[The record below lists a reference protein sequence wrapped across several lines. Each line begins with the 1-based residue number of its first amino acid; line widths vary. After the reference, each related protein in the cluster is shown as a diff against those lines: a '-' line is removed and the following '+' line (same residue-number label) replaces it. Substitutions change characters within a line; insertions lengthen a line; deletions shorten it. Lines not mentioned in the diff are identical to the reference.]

1 MNEDKYTEEVREDI
15 LFRDPTTR
23 AGYDE
28 RASEVRSTEGKS
40 ASELEADLARIRQ
53 EMDYT
58 IRTLEQKF
66 SPSEIV
72 DRIFHSLGKG
82 PADYAGNLGRH
93 IRDNPIPA
101 TLAGISLAWLM
112 VSTGSPSYTYRTK
125 TTPDWKE
132 KNGGIKEKLSETKE
146 KLSETASRIGSKAS
160 EVSHSVQ
167 EKKRQAS
174 EKFKAT
180 REEVGG
186 RRSEMYASVREMGER
201 SRTGLEY
208 IHEHPLLLGAI
219 GIAVGSII
227 GAALPPTRKED
238 QLFGEKRDEALQ
250 QAKEF
255 GKEQA
260 ERGRTLAKSSLQ
272 SACEE
277 PDRLTH

>member
-1 MNEDKYTEEVREDI
+1 MNEDKYTEEGREDI
-15 LFRDPTTR
+15 LFRDPTIR

-28 RASEVRSTEGKS
+28 RAGEVRSTEGKS
-40 ASELEADLARIRQ
+40 AGELEADLARIRQ

-66 SPSEIV
+66 SPGEIV
-72 DRIFHSLGKG
+72 DRIFHSLSQG

-112 VSTGSPSYTYRTK
+112 ASTGSHSYTSRTS
-125 TTPDWKE
+125 TTAHWKE
-132 KNGGIKEKLSETKE
+132 KAGEIKE

-160 EVSHSVQ
+160 EVSHSMQ
-167 EKKRQAS
+167 EKKRHAS
-174 EKFKAT
+174 DKFKAT

-186 RRSEMYASVREMGER
+186 RRSEMVASVKEMGER
-201 SRTGLEY
+201 SRTGLDY
-208 IHEHPLLLGAI
+208 IHEHPLILGAI

-250 QAKEF
+250 QAKEY

-260 ERGRTLAKSSLQ
+260 ERGQALAKSSLL
-272 SACEE
+272 STREE
-277 PDRLTH
+277 SDRLTH